1 MSSQN
6 YTSANKPLAVC
17 LVSGGLD
24 SCVTAALAARDYRT
38 AFLHVNYGQVT
49 EKREMKAFN
58 DIADYYRGP
67 ENLRL
72 AVDIG
77 YLKKIGGSRLT
88 EPGYRSRR
96 GDGIPDT
103 YVPFRN
109 GNILSIAVSW
119 AEVIGAEKI
128 FIGAME
134 EDSSGYPDCRE
145 EFVNRFN
152 RAIEAGTRPGSQI
165 EIAAPIIHLSKGDV
179 VRKGIEVGAPLRLSW
194 SCYTSSG
201 PAACGICES
210 CRLRLKGFAAAGAE
224 DPIEYDK

>member
-1 MSSQN
+1 MNNQKAEK
-6 YTSANKPLAVC
+6 TDQPLAVC

-24 SCVTAALAARDYRT
+24 SCVTAALAARDYRA

-49 EKREMKAFN
+49 EEREMKAFN
-58 DIADYYRGP
+58 DIADYYRVP
-67 ENLRL
+67 ERLRL

-88 EPGYRSRR
+88 DPGYRSQRE
-96 GDGIPDT
+96 DGIPDT

-119 AEVIGAEKI
+119 AEVIGAEQI

-145 EFVNRFN
+145 EFVSRFN
-152 RAIEAGTRPGSQI
+152 RAIDAGTRPGSHI
-165 EIAAPIIHLSKGDV
+165 EVAAPIIHLSKGDV

-201 PAACGICES
+201 PAACGMCES
-210 CRLRLKGFAAAGAE
+210 CRLRLKGFSAAGAE
-224 DPIEYDK
+224 DPIEYDQ